1 MNHLEHLGSFDEI
14 INIEKQECY
23 GYPPRVGYRL
33 TKPDKRLYGI
43 IRQMTPC
50 EHKHLKIIE

>member
-43 IRQMTPC
+43 IRQNDAMRT
-50 EHKHLKIIE
+50 